1 MKNRILRQRSFVAIL
16 VTAAAISA
24 ACSDSESTSDA
35 ATDQPATTA
44 PVTSTT
50 VATTSTT
57 TTTVAPTTT
66 IDPAVDLDGLA
77 TSIDAAITEFISA
90 TGVPGLTAAILLPGV
105 DGTPVE
111 ILTAAGMSDVVN
123 GDTADPGDH
132 YRFGS
137 ITKPMTSV
145 VVLQLVDEGLIDL
158 DAPVA
163 TYLGAGWADGYVL
176 DGVDYGDVVTIRQI
190 LNHTDGFAE
199 FAFDVEFYIQSSARL
214 DQPYEPDEIVTWA
227 VNRGPQ
233 YVPGTGY
240 LYNTVGHV
248 VAGLVIEAVTGQ
260 SADEVMRARI
270 FDPVDADDAYL
281 APAEFPPNDDVAG
294 YVQGELKAA
303 IDLLPGYAPY
313 KADSAV
319 GSFYDV
325 TVSPQGVT
333 RSAGWTGGGIEAQAD
348 DIARVVRS
356 MFTGALSDEMLA
368 EFLTTSEFSNYGLG
382 ISVGDRD
389 GSPEYSHGGG
399 VPGFRSHA
407 VHLPEFDVTVALSA
421 NLIPITP
428 DISSLSDT
436 ILDIVLAAIS

>member
-1 MKNRILRQRSFVAIL
+1 MTHRVTRNRLIAVLIAVG
-16 VTAAAISA
+16 AAA
-24 ACSDSESTSDA
+24 ACSGSEAASTPSIDTTSA
-35 ATDQPATTA
+35 PPTTTA
-44 PVTSTT
+44 AP
-50 VATTSTT
+50 

-66 IDPAVDLDGLA
+66 SSTTVAPSSADDLIDA
-77 TSIDAAITEFISA
+77 IDAAITEFIA
-90 TGVPGLTAAILLPGV
+90 TTGVPGVTAAILLPGD

-111 ILTAAGMSDVVN
+111 IVTAAGMSDIVN
-123 GDTADPGDH
+123 DDTADPGDH

-145 VVLQLVDEGLIDL
+145 VILQLADEGLIDV

-163 TYLGAGWADGYVL
+163 TYLGAGWAEGYVL
-176 DGVDYGDVVTIRQI
+176 DGVDYGDLVTIRQI

-214 DQPYEPDEIVTWA
+214 DQPYEPEDIVAWA

-233 YVPGTGY
+233 YVPGTDY

-260 SADEVMRARI
+260 PAHEVMRSRI
-270 FDPVDADDAYL
+270 FDPVEADDAYL
-281 APAEFPPNDDVAG
+281 APAELPPNDDVAG

-303 IDLLPGYAPY
+303 IDLLPGYAPF
-313 KADSAV
+313 KDDSAV
-319 GSFYDV
+319 DSFYDV
-325 TVSPQGVT
+325 TVPPQGVT

-348 DIARVVRS
+348 DIARIFRS
-356 MFTGALSDEMLA
+356 MFTGALSEAMLA
-368 EFLTTSEFSNYGLG
+368 EFLTTSDFSDYGLG

-421 NLIPITP
+421 NLIPIDP
-428 DISSLSDT
+428 DISSLSDA
-436 ILDIVLAAIS
+436 ILDIVLATVS